1 MLGRSIN
8 RKRHSYFTSCG
19 RKLNLLKDVLEM
31 LFKMLP
37 ESLVLYFFTCIS
49 HAFFLT
55 IFVFH
60 VTEDVFIIVKQ
71 NIAKWGTRKKCSH
84 VLKKK
89 KVRKVLPLIIRAWRV
104 GIFGIFCILWISH
117 AYTRE
122 EVIFLGTI
130 FEQAVKLKHVSD

>member
-8 RKRHSYFTSCG
+8 RKRHRCG

-31 LFKMLP
+31 LLMLP
-37 ESLVLYFFTCIS
+37 EILVLYFFTCIS

-60 VTEDVFIIVKQ
+60 MTEDVFIIFKQ

-89 KVRKVLPLIIRAWRV
+89 SKKSTSVDN
-104 GIFGIFCILWISH
+104 
-117 AYTRE
+117 TRLMYWHLRE
-122 EVIFLGTI
+122 FL
-130 FEQAVKLKHVSD
+130 

>member
-1 MLGRSIN
+1 MFFKSPYFEMLGRSIN
-8 RKRHSYFTSCG
+8 RKRHWYFTRCG

-31 LFKMLP
+31 LLMLP
-37 ESLVLYFFTCIS
+37 EILVLYFFTCIS
-49 HAFFLT
+49 HAFYLT

-60 VTEDVFIIVKQ
+60 VTEDVFIIFKQ

-89 KVRKVLPLIIRAWRV
+89 RKKSTSVR
-104 GIFGIFCILWISH
+104 IFCILWISH
-117 AYTRE
+117 AYTME

-130 FEQAVKLKHVSD
+130 FELAGKLKHVAD

>member
-89 KVRKVLPLIIRAWRV
+89 KSKESTSVDNTRLTRWNLRDFLHSLNFSCLHKGR
-104 GIFGIFCILWISH
+104 SH
-117 AYTRE
+117 
-122 EVIFLGTI
+122 FLGNNFWTGR
-130 FEQAVKLKHVSD
+130 

>member
-8 RKRHSYFTSCG
+8 RKRHRYFTRCG

-31 LFKMLP
+31 LLMLP
-37 ESLVLYFFTCIS
+37 EILVLYFFTCIS

-60 VTEDVFIIVKQ
+60 VTEDVFIIFKQ

-89 KVRKVLPLIIRAWRV
+89 KVRKVLPLIIRA
-104 GIFGIFCILWISH
+104 
-117 AYTRE
+117 
-122 EVIFLGTI
+122 
-130 FEQAVKLKHVSD
+130 